1 MPVSPA
7 TAAPKRQPDTDPT
20 PASESSSRPRPGRL
34 WTYLTLVAAAAFAG
48 AVFLITAKLFAG
60 VEEIDDS
67 PEHTVE
73 GFLAALLDERD
84 PEAASGWLCSA
95 KSDRDLTAATEAL
108 AKAGAEHDL
117 EWTAVTET
125 DRTVGQATVTAELR
139 TDADSTT
146 WTFALVAE
154 DGDPQW
160 LVCDIDSR

>member
-1 MPVSPA
+1 MSPD

-20 PASESSSRPRPGRL
+20 PEPETKSRPRPGRF
-34 WTYLTLVAAAAFAG
+34 WTYLTLIAAAAFAG
-48 AVFLITAKLFAG
+48 ALFLIAAKLFAG

-67 PEHTVE
+67 PERTVE

-84 PEAASGWLCSA
+84 PEAASGWLCSE

-108 AKAGAEHDL
+108 AEAGAEHGL

-125 DRTVGQATVTAELR
+125 DRTVGQATVTVELSTEAE
-139 TDADSTT
+139 STT